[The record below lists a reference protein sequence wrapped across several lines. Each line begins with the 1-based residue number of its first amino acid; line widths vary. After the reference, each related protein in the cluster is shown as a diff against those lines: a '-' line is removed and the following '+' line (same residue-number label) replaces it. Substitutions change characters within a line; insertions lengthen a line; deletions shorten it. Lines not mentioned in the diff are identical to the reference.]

1 MPESNE
7 EERPILMFDG
17 VCNLCNGFVDFII
30 RKEKDHRFL
39 FVSLQSERGKQLREQ
54 LAISPA
60 VDSVIVI
67 NDNTAHF
74 YSDAVFQVIKVL
86 PWYFRLLLVLRAV
99 PKAGRDRLYRLVAK
113 NRYRLLGKRDSCRL
127 PTAAEKDRFL
137 Q

>member
-7 EERPILMFDG
+7 EDRPILMFDG
-17 VCNLCNGFVDFII
+17 ECNLCNGFVDFIL

-39 FVSLQSERGKQLREQ
+39 FASLQSERGRQLQEQ
-54 LAISPA
+54 FAIAPT

-67 NDNTAHF
+67 NDKAAYL
-74 YSDAVFQVIKVL
+74 YSDAVFQVMKAL
-86 PWYFRLLLVLRAV
+86 PWYFRLLLVLRVV

-113 NRYRLLGKRDSCRL
+113 NRYRLFGKRESCRL
-127 PTAAEKDRFL
+127 PTAEEKSRFL

>member
-17 VCNLCNGFVDFII
+17 VCNLCNGFVDFIL
-30 RKEKDHRFL
+30 RKEKDYRFL
-39 FVSLQSERGKQLREQ
+39 FVSLQSERGRQLQEQ
-54 LAISPA
+54 FAISPA

-67 NDNTAHF
+67 TDNTAHF
-74 YSDAVFQVIKVL
+74 YSDAVFQVVKAL
-86 PWYFRLLLVLRAV
+86 PWYFRLLLVLRVV
-99 PKAGRDRLYRLVAK
+99 PKVGRDRLYRLVAK
-113 NRYRLLGKRDSCRL
+113 NRYRLFGKLESCRL